1 MKSPVAL
8 MLVEYA
14 ALVAMLLVVGSH
26 VLPLVAGSTL
36 APLAEVT
43 RLLR

>member
-26 VLPLVAGSTL
+26 VLPLVAGQAL
-36 APLAEVT
+36 APVEAVT
-43 RLLR
+43 RLMR